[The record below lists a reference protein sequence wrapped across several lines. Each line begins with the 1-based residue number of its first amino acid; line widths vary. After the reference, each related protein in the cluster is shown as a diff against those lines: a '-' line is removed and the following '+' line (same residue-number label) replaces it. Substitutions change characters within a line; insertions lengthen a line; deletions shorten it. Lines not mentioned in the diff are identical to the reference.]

1 MESITC
7 KTVSTNDET
16 LFALYSAVRSDE
28 LGMQS
33 WDPAMRDQILGTQYE
48 GRWRGYR
55 EQYPRAEWRLILRN
69 GSPVGWVI
77 VDHSGRA
84 LHGID
89 IALIASERSHGLG
102 SQVIKNLQSQAA
114 TGKRP
119 FAITVLQTN
128 DRAIALYVRLGFR
141 VTGQSESHTFMEW
154 MSGD

>member
-1 MESITC
+1 METITC
-7 KTVSTNDET
+7 APVSTNDET

-28 LGMQS
+28 LGMQR
-33 WDPAMRDQILGTQYE
+33 WDPSLRDQILGTQYE
-48 GRWRGYR
+48 GQLRGYR
-55 EQYPRAEWRLILRN
+55 EQYPGAEWRLILRN
-69 GSPVGWVI
+69 GLPVGWVV
-77 VDHSGRA
+77 VDRSGRA

-102 SQVIKNLQSQAA
+102 SQVIRELQSQAA
-114 TGKRP
+114 TEKRP
-119 FAITVLQTN
+119 FVITVQRTN